1 MTLLGLQAG
10 FEEVLASAVIVFM
23 ISVFYRFLIN
33 QNELREIKSRIKEKQ
48 ATVKELQKTNPQEAN
63 KTLTEVMS
71 LSNKQMRM
79 TMKPMFLTL
88 IIVGVILPYFP
99 QIYPGAVV
107 KLPFYLPYF
116 ESDFGWLVW
125 YILVSVPLGQLF
137 RKLLGAEL

>member
-116 ESDFGWLVW
+116 ESDFGWLAW